1 MERIKLAQE
10 RTGKDPSTG
19 QEEKRR
25 KGFRGKGKKRKGSHW
40 ERKKRKGSH
49 WERK

>member
-19 QEEKRR
+19 QERKENERVPREKTE
-25 KGFRGKGKKRKGSHW
+25 KGGTHEHKK
-40 ERKKRKGSH
+40 EKKMK
-49 WERK
+49 W